1 MEYGQI
7 MESVKMKVSDRKK
20 RGKTGNVQFETL
32 SRNQMA
38 IGCEREWY
46 GKGFVRAVP
55 KRESSSL
62 ADLRNSV
69 FVHAQLPTPQE
80 GGKRCKREPGR
91 QVSVEWSE
99 YRASRQCTS
108 VGAWWQPPW
117 WQGQAR
123 RGSSSDQNEAGR
135 HLHRG
140 NAATFAG
147 TDETGHRAEMRKRG
161 GSGPKLS

>member
-69 FVHAQLPTPQE
+69 FVHAHTT
-80 GGKRCKREPGR
+80 GRREKDAKENR
-91 QVSVEWSE
+91 EVSVEWSE
-99 YRASRQCTS
+99 YRASRECTS

-140 NAATFAG
+140 GNAATFAG
-147 TDETGHRAEMRKRG
+147 ADETGHRAEMRKRG

>member
-69 FVHAQLPTPQE
+69 FVHAHTTVKV
-80 GGKRCKREPGR
+80 GKRCKRGKLVLSGQNIERHGSVPPLALGGSHHGGR
-91 QVSVEWSE
+91 V
-99 YRASRQCTS
+99 
-108 VGAWWQPPW
+108 
-117 WQGQAR
+117 R
-123 RGSSSDQNEAGR
+123 RGEG
-135 HLHRG
+135 
-140 NAATFAG
+140 AAVTRTRQGATCTGGG
-147 TDETGHRAEMRKRG
+147 TLPPLLERTKQATEPR
-161 GSGPKLS
+161 

>member
-69 FVHAQLPTPQE
+69 FVHAYTTGRWEKMQKRTGKLVLSGQNIERHGSVPPLAA
-80 GGKRCKREPGR
+80 GGSHHGGR
-91 QVSVEWSE
+91 V
-99 YRASRQCTS
+99 
-108 VGAWWQPPW
+108 
-117 WQGQAR
+117 R
-123 RGSSSDQNEAGR
+123 RGEGAAVTRTRQGATCT
-135 HLHRG
+135 

-147 TDETGHRAEMRKRG
+147 ADETGHRAEMRKRG

>member
-1 MEYGQI
+1 VEYGQI

-80 GGKRCKREPGR
+80 GGKKMQKKTGKLVLSGQNIERHGSVPPLAPGGSHHGGR
-91 QVSVEWSE
+91 V
-99 YRASRQCTS
+99 
-108 VGAWWQPPW
+108 
-117 WQGQAR
+117 R
-123 RGSSSDQNEAGR
+123 RGEG
-135 HLHRG
+135 
-140 NAATFAG
+140 AAVTRTRQGATCTGG
-147 TDETGHRAEMRKRG
+147 TLPPLKQATEPR
-161 GSGPKLS
+161 